1 MLDDLEAADGWTEL
15 TYEEQT
21 ERIRTAFD
29 AQLERDKA
37 EDPRKALAT
46 AGKKCW
52 NVLCKHGDCKTQSRG
67 REDAIGIIRVV
78 DKHGKLVCPLH
89 RCGKHGGRSNGRT
102 KRDELLPSERCTHPG
117 CRAGNHGGTSQIKTP
132 IGGKPNW
139 WRYCTV
145 PHKDADAPRRQL
157 FAAIR
162 DKLGQNDPDVQ
173 AKLTKLNTKQL
184 ILTSQRRL
192 FYVDAAHFVVQE
204 LALRAEEVSDK
215 TGVLLQI
222 YKNGQASKVQCVLHT
237 PKQWAS
243 AVEGALTQ
251 NDSDLNPFRRKSFS
265 GDI

>member
-1 MLDDLEAADGWTEL
+1 MRFLLHNETGDETGWCMLDDLEAADGWAEL

-173 AKLTKLNTKQL
+173 AKLTKLNTKQQPETPAAAL
-184 ILTSQRRL
+184 AQLETILAAGTLQA
-192 FYVDAAHFVVQE
+192 VQDALDAGP
-204 LALRAEEVSDK
+204 S
-215 TGVLLQI
+215 
-222 YKNGQASKVQCVLHT
+222 
-237 PKQWAS
+237 
-243 AVEGALTQ
+243 GA
-251 NDSDLNPFRRKSFS
+251 NAP
-265 GDI
+265 